1 MNNTNNN
8 VNSTFPK
15 TQKKI
20 IIAEKPSVGK
30 TYANILGV
38 TQMKDGYMESDAWIV
53 TWSVGHLIELSYPEA
68 YDPAL
73 KKWAMETLPFLPE
86 RYKYNVIS
94 SARKQFNVVKSL
106 YNRSDIE
113 TIYYAGDSGR
123 EGLYI
128 QMLIRMAAG
137 HKKGVEEKVVWIDSQ
152 TKETV
157 LNGIRDA
164 KPLSAYNNLTSAGYM
179 RGIEDYSLGIN
190 FSRILSLLYG
200 AKINAEVG
208 TAKYTPVAVGRV
220 MTCVLGMIV
229 AREIEIKDFV
239 STTFYKIA
247 NQIEVDGNVIKG
259 EWKVTDKS
267 LMKNSPKLYG
277 DNGFLSKE
285 DAQSFIQSLPSE
297 IRIANVDTTIEKKN
311 APLLFNL
318 AELQAECSK
327 KFKIRPAQTLEI
339 AQSLYEKKL
348 TTYPRTDARVL
359 SSAIAKEIGKNLEGL
374 QADPVIGKYAADIL
388 TNNWHDNIQHK
399 KYVNDSKITDHYAI
413 IPTGQPA
420 AAETLSDLEKK
431 VYELIARRFL
441 AIFYPVAEYSKLTV
455 RENADLETFSFSGKT
470 LRSIGYLK
478 VYGMDEVTDLDNISN
493 LDRLLKVGDTY
504 KSTYSIGKGQTT
516 PPKRYTSGTMVLAM
530 ENAGN
535 LIEDASLREQIQGCG
550 IGTPATRDETIE
562 KLIRLKYIAVDDKSQ
577 VLTPDKIGYLV
588 YDVVKEEIP
597 SLLYPKMT
605 ASWEKGLHEIET
617 GTITQQQYRDEF
629 EKYIRKQIST
639 IKEKHTDYTP
649 EKPQAKT
656 LPVNCPVCGN
666 PIVATKYGYKC
677 SNYDKE
683 TGCSFS
689 VGEICGKRLTE
700 KQMCDLI
707 QNRKT
712 AEIKGFKSKNGKSFN
727 AALILESTNK
737 ISFDFSSGGTD
748 GSQHK
753 LTCGCGADLITD
765 KWSYHCDSCGIR
777 IPKTLCGLL
786 ITENTVKELL
796 SKGYTRTIS
805 GFKSKNGK
813 VFKAKLK
820 LENGETKFD
829 FGK

>member
-164 KPLSAYNNLTSAGYM
+164 KPLSVYNNLTSAGYM

-285 DAQSFIQSLPSE
+285 DAQNFIQSLPSE

-327 KFKIRPAQTLEI
+327 KFKIRPAQTLET

-374 QADPVIGKYAADIL
+374 QADPVVGKYAAEIL

-399 KYVNDSKITDHYAI
+399 KYVNDNKITDHYAI

-431 VYELIARRFL
+431 CM
-441 AIFYPVAEYSKLTV
+441 
-455 RENADLETFSFSGKT
+455 N
-470 LRSIGYLK
+470 
-478 VYGMDEVTDLDNISN
+478 
-493 LDRLLKVGDTY
+493 
-504 KSTYSIGKGQTT
+504 
-516 PPKRYTSGTMVLAM
+516 
-530 ENAGN
+530 
-535 LIEDASLREQIQGCG
+535 
-550 IGTPATRDETIE
+550 
-562 KLIRLKYIAVDDKSQ
+562 
-577 VLTPDKIGYLV
+577 
-588 YDVVKEEIP
+588 
-597 SLLYPKMT
+597 
-605 ASWEKGLHEIET
+605 
-617 GTITQQQYRDEF
+617 
-629 EKYIRKQIST
+629 
-639 IKEKHTDYTP
+639 
-649 EKPQAKT
+649 
-656 LPVNCPVCGN
+656 
-666 PIVATKYGYKC
+666 
-677 SNYDKE
+677 
-683 TGCSFS
+683 
-689 VGEICGKRLTE
+689 
-700 KQMCDLI
+700 
-707 QNRKT
+707 
-712 AEIKGFKSKNGKSFN
+712 
-727 AALILESTNK
+727 
-737 ISFDFSSGGTD
+737 
-748 GSQHK
+748 
-753 LTCGCGADLITD
+753 
-765 KWSYHCDSCGIR
+765 
-777 IPKTLCGLL
+777 
-786 ITENTVKELL
+786 
-796 SKGYTRTIS
+796 
-805 GFKSKNGK
+805 
-813 VFKAKLK
+813 
-820 LENGETKFD
+820 
-829 FGK
+829 